1 MIISECL
8 SNVPFASERVSYFEG
23 GTPIVDVWIK
33 TFVIAKIQ
41 FIFEV
46 FHCDTGILRHSR

>member
-1 MIISECL
+1 MTVSESL
-8 SNVPFASERVSYFEG
+8 SDIPFASERVSYFEG
-23 GTPIVDVWIK
+23 GTPIVDVWNE

-46 FHCDTGILRHSR
+46 FHCDTGMLRHSG